1 MNRSTCYISA
11 MLPSPLSDWIQRFS
25 TNLVLV
31 VVALALPLVP
41 ARHVLMP
48 LWPRTIDEVILAAAD
63 DHTGQ
68 RLFIE
73 TGRLSLRDGIV
84 ARDRPDSLV
93 VVERFGDV
101 PVTGFLLALRSSPE
115 GPLQRLP
122 DVFEADR
129 ITGPGIAPGR
139 LVLALADDSTVE
151 IATENIRRVY
161 RPNRLDA
168 SQRIALLWIRLV
180 EQLQESMFPRGRV

>member
-1 MNRSTCYISA
+1 
-11 MLPSPLSDWIQRFS
+11 MLPGPLSERIQRSF

-48 LWPRTIDEVILAAAD
+48 LWPRTIDEVILATAD
-63 DHTGQ
+63 NHAGQ

-73 TGRLSLRDGIV
+73 TRRQRLQGGIV

-93 VVERFGDV
+93 VVERFGGDS
-101 PVTGFLLALRSSPE
+101 VTGFLVARRSSAD

-122 DVFEADR
+122 VTLEADR
-129 ITGPGIAPGR
+129 VAGPGFSRGR
-139 LVLALADDSTVE
+139 LVVALADDSMVE
-151 IATENIRRVY
+151 IAGENIRRVY
-161 RPNRLDA
+161 RPNRLDV
-168 SQRIALLWIRLV
+168 SQRIALLWTRVV
-180 EQLQESMFPRGRV
+180 EQLQERMFPPGGV